1 MKRSSK
7 KRNMAIS
14 KTKNA
19 IFEDDFIFF
28 GELFIKKYKIIP
40 RKREYGVFFMKIA
53 IFGDLSAFF

>member
-19 IFEDDFIFF
+19 VFEDDFTSLLELLDIFS
-28 GELFIKKYKIIP
+28 
-40 RKREYGVFFMKIA
+40 RKLPKDPPNSRF
-53 IFGDLSAFF
+53 S